1 MRYKKLH
8 NKSIPKKNLYKKS
21 KSKVVGSK
29 IIKAILPDSFD
40 DQVLIELLT
49 PVKTE
54 IKPKKSRLYDFIYK
68 TERKKLI
75 NYSLLLLFFTSIISF
90 LKP

>member
-29 IIKAILPDSFD
+29 RIIPYITPSLD
-40 DQVLIELLT
+40 DQKSIEYLT
-49 PVKTE
+49 PVKESITE
-54 IKPKKSRLYDFIYK
+54 EILIDIKETSCLLY
-68 TERKKLI
+68 
-75 NYSLLLLFFTSIISF
+75 TSPS
-90 LKP
+90 PRD